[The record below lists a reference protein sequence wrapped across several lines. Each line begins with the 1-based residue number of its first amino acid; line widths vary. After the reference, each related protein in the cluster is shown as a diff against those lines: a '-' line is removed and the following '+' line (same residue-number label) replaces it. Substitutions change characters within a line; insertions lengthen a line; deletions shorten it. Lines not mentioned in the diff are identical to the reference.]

1 MQTEPTTLHPCELL
15 YSIAANNKIYGTVSG
30 TCRITGK
37 EATGI
42 PYTTWVK
49 DTFTDHAFLKPG
61 DIISNEALFSFEERS
76 VEIQTLLKKEVGQKF
91 RNYSHII
98 AANTWYPLTKA
109 NKREMYQLITS
120 GTCQVVCLSDS
131 GQKHLFFK
139 HRTGFWQLEDQFI
152 IPDIDTLKYLHARFG
167 QLLDLGFSQTEIITG
182 NYIGY
187 RIMKAGMAAWKT
199 LENEIKPLR
208 GTLIFNFTSWIM
220 YNNNQSPSLT

>member
-1 MQTEPTTLHPCELL
+1 MQTEPTPHPCELL
-15 YSIAANNKIYGTVSG
+15 YSIAAKNKIYGTVPG
-30 TCRITGK
+30 ICRITGK

-42 PYTTWVK
+42 PYSTWVK

-61 DIISNEALFSFEERS
+61 NIISNEALFSFEERS
-76 VEIQTLLKKEVGQKF
+76 VEIQTMLNRPAGQKF

-98 AANTWYPLTKA
+98 ANNTWYPLTKA

-139 HRTGFWQLEDQFI
+139 HRTGFWQLENQFI
-152 IPDIDTLKYLHARFG
+152 VPDIDTLKYLHQQFSE
-167 QLLDLGFSQTEIITG
+167 LLDMGFSQTEIITG

-187 RIMKAGMAAWKT
+187 RVMKAGLQIWKT
-199 LENEIKPLR
+199 TEDQIKPHR
-208 GTLIFNFTSWIM
+208 GTLIFNFTAWIM
-220 YNNNQSPSLT
+220 YNNNQNLSLT